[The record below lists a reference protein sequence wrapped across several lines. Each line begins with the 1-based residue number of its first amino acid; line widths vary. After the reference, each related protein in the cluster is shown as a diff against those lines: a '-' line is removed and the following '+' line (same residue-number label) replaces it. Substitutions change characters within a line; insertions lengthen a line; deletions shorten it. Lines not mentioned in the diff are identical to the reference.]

1 MINFNK
7 NMIKLKTMKRG
18 VFMRQ
23 KRIALI
29 NDVTGYSRCS
39 IAAQLPI
46 ISAMAIECVFVP
58 TAILSINTY
67 HPGYFFDDYTDRMN
81 DYIATYKNINLEFDG
96 IVTGFLGSAKQIDIV
111 IDFIKNFKLEN
122 TFVLIDPVMGDHGKL
137 YPTYT
142 LEMQEKMRELIPY
155 ASIMTPNLTELCALL
170 NLDYPHEIP
179 SFEELFNMCDLLAK
193 KGPEKIVVTGIC
205 INEEIINFLY
215 EKGKDYRIIKVKK
228 IGEDRSGTGDVISG
242 VIAGK
247 YLLNHDFYQSVKD
260 AADFAS
266 KCISYSQKI
275 GAHNHLGLC
284 FEPFL
289 KEL

>member
-1 MINFNK
+1 
-7 NMIKLKTMKRG
+7 
-18 VFMRQ
+18 MRQ

-96 IVTGFLGSAKQIDIV
+96 IVIGFLGSAKQIDIV

-122 TFVLIDPVMGDHGKL
+122 TFVLIDPVMGDHGKI

>member
-1 MINFNK
+1 M
-7 NMIKLKTMKRG
+7 
-18 VFMRQ
+18 

-46 ISAMAIECVFVP
+46 ISAMGIECVFVP
-58 TAILSINTY
+58 TALLSVNTLFPDFY
-67 HPGYFFDDYTDRMN
+67 FDDYTERMN
-81 DYIATYKNINLEFDG
+81 EYIATYKKMKVEFDG
-96 IVTGFLGSAKQIDIV
+96 IASGFLGSEKQIEIV
-111 IDFIKNFKLEN
+111 IDFIKTFKQDK
-122 TFVLIDPVMGDHGKL
+122 TFVLVDPVMGDHGKL

-142 LEMQEKMRELIPY
+142 LEMQEKMRQLIPY

-170 NLDYPHEIP
+170 DVPYPQVVP
-179 SFEELFNMCDLLAK
+179 SKEELLEMCKQLSDL
-193 KGPEKIVVTGIC
+193 GPEMVVVTGVSKGD
-205 INEEIINFLY
+205 EIINFAYQRGL
-215 EKGKDYRIIKVKK
+215 EPAIIKVKR

-242 VIAGK
+242 VIAGS
-247 YLLNHDFYQSVKD
+247 YLNGLDFYQSVQK

-266 KCISYSQKI
+266 KCIGYSQEI

>member
-122 TFVLIDPVMGDHGKL
+122 TFVLIDPVMGDHGKI

>member
-1 MINFNK
+1 M
-7 NMIKLKTMKRG
+7 
-18 VFMRQ
+18 

-46 ISAMAIECVFVP
+46 ISAMGIECVFVP
-58 TAILSINTY
+58 TAILSVNTM
-67 HPGYFFDDYTDRMN
+67 HPEYYFDDYTDRMN
-81 DYIATYKNINLEFDG
+81 DYIETYKKMNVEFDG
-96 IVTGFLGSAKQIDIV
+96 IATGFLGSEKQIDIV
-111 IDFIKNFKLEN
+111 IDFIKTFKRTN
-122 TFVLIDPVMGDHGKL
+122 TFVLVDPVMGDHGKL

-142 LEMQEKMRELIPY
+142 PIMQEKMRQLIPY

-170 NLDYPHEIP
+170 EVPYPQTMLNKETLIKMCKQLSNL
-179 SFEELFNMCDLLAK
+179 
-193 KGPEKIVVTGIC
+193 GPEMVVVTGISMGD
-205 INEEIINFLY
+205 EIINFAY
-215 EKGKDYRIIKVKK
+215 EKGKEPVVIKVQR
-228 IGEDRSGTGDVISG
+228 IGQDRSGTGDVISG
-242 VIAGK
+242 VIAGS
-247 YLLNHDFYQSVKD
+247 YLNGLDFYQCVKK

-266 KCISYSQKI
+266 KCISYSQKT

>member
-1 MINFNK
+1 MMPDRISTMI
-7 NMIKLKTMKRG
+7 
-18 VFMRQ
+18 V
-23 KRIALI
+23 
-29 NDVTGYSRCS
+29 
-39 IAAQLPI
+39 
-46 ISAMAIECVFVP
+46 
-58 TAILSINTY
+58 
-67 HPGYFFDDYTDRMN
+67 
-81 DYIATYKNINLEFDG
+81 
-96 IVTGFLGSAKQIDIV
+96 
-111 IDFIKNFKLEN
+111 
-122 TFVLIDPVMGDHGKL
+122 
-137 YPTYT
+137 
-142 LEMQEKMRELIPY
+142 
-155 ASIMTPNLTELCALL
+155 
-170 NLDYPHEIP
+170 
-179 SFEELFNMCDLLAK
+179 
-193 KGPEKIVVTGIC
+193 
-205 INEEIINFLY
+205 IINFLY

>member
-284 FEPFL
+284 FEPCL

>member
-1 MINFNK
+1 MINLYK
-7 NMIKLKTMKRG
+7 NMVKLMTMKRG
-18 VFMRQ
+18 SIMRQ
-23 KRIALI
+23 KRVVLI

-67 HPGYFFDDYTDRMN
+67 HPGYFFDDYTDKMN
-81 DYIATYKNINLEFDG
+81 DYIATYKNIKLEFDG

-111 IDFIKNFKLEN
+111 IDFIKDFKQEN
-122 TFVLIDPVMGDHGKL
+122 TFVLVDPVMGDHGKL

-170 NLDYPHEIP
+170 NLEYPHQIP
-179 SFEELFNMCDLLAK
+179 SFEELFKMCSQLAK
-193 KGPEKIVVTGIC
+193 MGPKMIVVTGIS
-205 INEEIINFLY
+205 IDDEIINFVY
-215 EKGKDYRIIKVKK
+215 EDDKDYRIVKVKR

-242 VIAGK
+242 VIAGR
-247 YLLNHDFYQSVKD
+247 YLLSHDFYQSVKE

-266 KCISYSQKI
+266 KCIKYSQEI

>member
-1 MINFNK
+1 
-7 NMIKLKTMKRG
+7 
-18 VFMRQ
+18 MRQ

-67 HPGYFFDDYTDRMN
+67 HSDYFFDDYTDKMN
-81 DYIATYKNINLEFDG
+81 DYIKTYKNLNLEFDG

-111 IDFIKNFKLEN
+111 IDFIKSFKQED
-122 TFVLIDPVMGDHGKL
+122 TFVLIDPVMGDHGQL

-142 LEMQEKMRELIPY
+142 LEMQEKMRQLIPY

-170 NLDYPHEIP
+170 NTDYVDQVP
-179 SFEELFNMCDLLAK
+179 SYEELFKMCHQLAK
-193 KGPEKIVVTGIC
+193 LGPQMIVVTGISMGA
-205 INEEIINFLY
+205 EIINFIY
-215 EKGKDYRIIKVKK
+215 EDGQDYRIVKVKR

-247 YLLNHDFYQSVKD
+247 YLLSRDFYYSVKE

-266 KCISYSQKI
+266 KSICYSQEI

>member
-1 MINFNK
+1 
-7 NMIKLKTMKRG
+7 
-18 VFMRQ
+18 MRQ

-179 SFEELFNMCDLLAK
+179 SFEELLIFYMK
-193 KGPEKIVVTGIC
+193 KEKII
-205 INEEIINFLY
+205 E
-215 EKGKDYRIIKVKK
+215 
-228 IGEDRSGTGDVISG
+228 S
-242 VIAGK
+242 
-247 YLLNHDFYQSVKD
+247 
-260 AADFAS
+260 S
-266 KCISYSQKI
+266 K
-275 GAHNHLGLC
+275 
-284 FEPFL
+284 
-289 KEL
+289 

>member
-1 MINFNK
+1 
-7 NMIKLKTMKRG
+7 
-18 VFMRQ
+18 MRQ

-111 IDFIKNFKLEN
+111 IDFIKNFKREN
-122 TFVLIDPVMGDHGKL
+122 TFVLIDPVMGDHGKI

>member
-111 IDFIKNFKLEN
+111 IDFIKNFKLKN